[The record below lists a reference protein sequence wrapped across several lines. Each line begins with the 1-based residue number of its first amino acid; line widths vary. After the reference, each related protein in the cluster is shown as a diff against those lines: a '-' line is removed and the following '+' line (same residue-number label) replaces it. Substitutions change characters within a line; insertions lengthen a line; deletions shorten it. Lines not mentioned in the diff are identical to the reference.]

1 MSWHRGDV
9 VTACRQIEDMDV
21 PAVPEGTE
29 GTVESTTVFGR
40 PKRVCFTVRTIW
52 GKKRACVNV
61 HRGDVG

>member
-1 MSWHRGDV
+1 
-9 VTACRQIEDMDV
+9 
-21 PAVPEGTE
+21 VPEGTE
-29 GTVESTTVFGR
+29 GTVEKTTVFGR